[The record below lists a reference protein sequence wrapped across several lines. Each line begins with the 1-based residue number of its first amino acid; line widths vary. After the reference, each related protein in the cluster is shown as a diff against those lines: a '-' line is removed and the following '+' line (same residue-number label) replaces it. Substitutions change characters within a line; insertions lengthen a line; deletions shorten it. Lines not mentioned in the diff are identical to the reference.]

1 MSRLFCIVPRKV
13 EKARVNDASGWNG
26 KMIFTVVAALG
37 AALCW
42 AVGGMISVEPS
53 RVLGALAFNRLR
65 MSIVTA
71 MLWLATLLTGAWHTL
86 RPEMFGALVLS
97 GVVGILLGDT
107 LLFAGL
113 RRVGPRRNAVVFATN
128 APMTVLLAWLFLGDT
143 LAPVAAG
150 GCLLVTIGVVIAILF
165 GKRRAQI
172 HQWEAVQ
179 GPLWQGVAFGLAA
192 ALCQALGVLI
202 AKPVMQHGV
211 DPVAAS
217 AVRTA
222 VSAVALTIWFLLPA
236 SRRYAGPKLTWP
248 LVGRV
253 ALSGAIGMALG
264 MTLLLQALA
273 TGEAG
278 LVATLSATS
287 PILVLPVLWAVTRER
302 PAGWAWL
309 GAALAVAGTSCL
321 FLV

>member
-1 MSRLFCIVPRKV
+1 L
-13 EKARVNDASGWNG
+13 GWNT
-26 KMIFTVVAALG
+26 KMIFTVATALG
-37 AALCW
+37 AAFCW
-42 AVGGMISVEPS
+42 AVGGMISVGPS
-53 RVLGALAFNRLR
+53 RLLGALAFNRLR
-65 MSIVTA
+65 MSIVTTL
-71 MLWLATLLTGAWHTL
+71 LWVTALLTGSWRTL
-86 RPEMFGALVLS
+86 EPEMLGALVLS
-97 GVVGILLGDT
+97 GIIGILLGDT

-143 LAPVAAG
+143 LPAVAAG

-172 HQWEAVQ
+172 HQWESVQ
-179 GPLWQGVAFGLAA
+179 GPLWQGIAFGVAA
-192 ALCQALGVLI
+192 ALCQAVSVLI

-222 VSAVALTIWFLLPA
+222 VSALALSAWFLLPA
-236 SRRYAGPKLTWP
+236 SRRYAGPPLTAT
-248 LVGRV
+248 LVGHV

-287 PILVLPVLWAVTRER
+287 PILVLPVLWAITRER

-309 GAALAVAGTSCL
+309 GAACAVAGTGCL